1 MVIMEGAQRR
11 PGPRPRRHACRNCR
25 AGITKSCAQRRP
37 GPRPRRHRCSRR
49 RDAGPLETRS
59 TKAGAETPATPLTVL
74 APCSSGDKRS
84 TKAGA
89 ETPAT
94 QVVHLHVAPDLRSQQ
109 RSTKAG
115 AETPATQCPAVQP
128 PRHRGRP
135 SAAQRRPG
143 PRPRR
148 HTRQHFAVVD
158 VRRTGALNEG
168 RGRDPGDT
176 RSRLLGSFASW
187 TALNGRPV
195 CRDPGDTR
203 RSVSTSLDFTGAQRV
218 WVWMSSQTRRC
229 PRNLRRITTLSQAA
243 LESPGVRSFPVR
255 APKARRARAS
265 QSGQTGS
272 ELSEMR
278 LLNLYTITES
288 TRSSIASWT
297 SPNMRA
303 IRLGDETDIRRPI
316 TEHAPRIF
324 AHLRDLPEALRTL
337 SFRISE
343 CRS

>member
-94 QVVHLHVAPDLRSQQ
+94 QSPARGTRSG
-109 RSTKAG
+109 T
-115 AETPATQCPAVQP
+115 ATLNEG
-128 PRHRGRP
+128 RGRDP
-135 SAAQRRPG
+135 GDTMSSRSPTSAAQRRPG

-148 HTRQHFAVVD
+148 HTPTLSLSIA
-158 VRRTGALNEG
+158 ALNEG

-176 RSRLLGSFASW
+176 RQLGSRW
-187 TALNGRPV
+187 TASDWALNEGRG
-195 CRDPGDTR
+195 RDPGDTANR
-203 RSVSTSLDFTGAQRV
+203 RRTTRKPVCRRLTAILTTGSARV

-272 ELSEMR
+272 ELRKCDS
-278 LLNLYTITES
+278 
-288 TRSSIASWT
+288 
-297 SPNMRA
+297 
-303 IRLGDETDIRRPI
+303 
-316 TEHAPRIF
+316 
-324 AHLRDLPEALRTL
+324 
-337 SFRISE
+337 
-343 CRS
+343 